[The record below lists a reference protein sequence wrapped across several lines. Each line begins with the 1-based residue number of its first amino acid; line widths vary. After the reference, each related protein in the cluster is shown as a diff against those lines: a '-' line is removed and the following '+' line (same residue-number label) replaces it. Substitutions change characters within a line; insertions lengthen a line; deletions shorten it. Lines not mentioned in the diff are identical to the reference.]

1 VGLLAICDP
10 PSSGDRAHAL
20 VLLGL
25 ALLVVLAIAVA
36 VLRPREERGRLIA
49 TYLGAAVLGALIAV
63 VAGGLD
69 ADADVAARF
78 LIAVAVGGAGGLA
91 VSALRK
97 RRPVRYAIAGLMGGA
112 TFWAGALALLA
123 GALAISGSCLD

>member
-10 PSSGDRAHAL
+10 PSSGDRVHAL